1 NLAFFNYVNGF
12 EDQNSFRRMYKNSS
26 KFLKFNR
33 EKKEL
38 ELAEPIDHEKA
49 QRNYTI
55 GEIIFVLNG
64 MLSYLLFTLPFL
76 TKPEK
81 VSWENALLIVFVI
94 IPFVFIQI
102 YLGWLF
108 MRYMQRKKHAL
119 MILEMKR
126 INLDELKDV

>member
-1 NLAFFNYVNGF
+1 LN
-12 EDQNSFRRMYKNSS
+12 
-26 KFLKFNR
+26 FNR

-38 ELAEPIDHEKA
+38 ELAEPIDREKA
-49 QRNYTI
+49 HRNYKI

-64 MLSYLLFTLPFL
+64 MLSYVLFTLPL
-76 TKPEK
+76 LMKPEK

-108 MRYMQRKKHAL
+108 MRYMQRKQHAL
-119 MILEMKR
+119 MILELKR
-126 INLDELKDV
+126 INLDELKDE